1 MWRMI
6 YACILWVCTAF
17 ATTIEEAFPIPDGF
31 QRVEDS
37 AFGKWVRQRVV
48 EDPSVPIRTYDGR
61 RVPHHGRVVRLPMV
75 RGDRQQCADSLI
87 RLRAEWELSVDVSPV
102 FHATSGD
109 PMGWTRY
116 ANGEIPY
123 EKDGRIAWKPGEAGT
138 FEQYL
143 SRVFIWAGTASLHA
157 YDTKR
162 VLSPR
167 SGDVLVQPGYPGH
180 AVLLL
185 DVVVRGTD
193 RLVLVGEGYMP
204 AQNFHVEQGPVDGWW
219 RWEDGVSLDHWDLP
233 AKTLRRF
240 KSAEHR
246 TR

>member
-1 MWRMI
+1 MRRMI
-6 YACILWVCTAF
+6 YACILWVCTAY

-31 QRVEDS
+31 QRIEDS

-87 RLRAEWELSVDVSPV
+87 RLRAEWELSVGVSPV

-123 EKDGRIAWKPGEAGT
+123 EKDGRIAWKPGEAET

-143 SRVFIWAGTASLHA
+143 SLVFIWAGTASLHA

-167 SGDVLVQPGYPGH
+167 SGDVLVQPDIP
-180 AVLLL
+180 
-185 DVVVRGTD
+185 DMQCFCWMWWF
-193 RLVLVGEGYMP
+193 GEQTASCWLARDICPRRISMW
-204 AQNFHVEQGPVDGWW
+204 NRPVHGWW

-240 KSAEHR
+240 NRRA
-246 TR
+246 

>member
-1 MWRMI
+1 MG
-6 YACILWVCTAF
+6 
-17 ATTIEEAFPIPDGF
+17 IEC
-31 QRVEDS
+31 
-37 AFGKWVRQRVV
+37 
-48 EDPSVPIRTYDGR
+48 Y
-61 RVPHHGRVVRLPMV
+61 
-75 RGDRQQCADSLI
+75 
-87 RLRAEWELSVDVSPV
+87 VSPV

-167 SGDVLVQPGYPGH
+167 SGDGLVQPGYPWTCSAFVGCGGSGNRPPR
-180 AVLLL
+180 VGW
-185 DVVVRGTD
+185 RGIYARAEFPCGT
-193 RLVLVGEGYMP
+193 
-204 AQNFHVEQGPVDGWW
+204 GPVHGWW

-246 TR
+246 RR